1 MADYYEMLFLL
12 LYLMLGLEFNLK
24 CLSPVA
30 AHLRAA
36 GIHRWV
42 NITDVSQTRGFA
54 KNYNRKE
61 PKNTEGR
68 IHFEDYIWHHILFIT
83 AVSGEWECEILT
95 CCAPFAFTLYSDI

>member
-1 MADYYEMLFLL
+1 MVDYYEMLFLL

-54 KNYNRKE
+54 KKLQSSLKIPKE
-61 PKNTEGR
+61 GSTVR
-68 IHFEDYIWHHILFIT
+68 T
-83 AVSGEWECEILT
+83 TSGIISSL
-95 CCAPFAFTLYSDI
+95 

>member
-54 KNYNRKE
+54 KNYNCKE
-61 PKNTEGR
+61 PLKIQKEGSTLR
-68 IHFEDYIWHHILFIT
+68 T
-83 AVSGEWECEILT
+83 TSGIISSL
-95 CCAPFAFTLYSDI
+95 